1 MKNISNLFQ
10 LTEKDKD
17 QYKKLI
23 DKIDLDTSDD
33 VIGMLNTKVDRLIAS
48 DQLNDIEVDLI
59 KNVSVLV
66 SIYQTYPDLTDSIR
80 KRILFAI
87 SYFCDED
94 DDIPDIVPEIG
105 YLDDAVI
112 ARWVIESISKDLPE
126 VSIASVSYTHLTLPT
141 ILLV

>member
-1 MKNISNLFQ
+1 MKNIPNLFQ

-23 DKIDLDTSDD
+23 DKIDLDTSED

-48 DQLNDIEVDLI
+48 AQLNDIEVDLI

-87 SYFCDED
+87 SYFCDEN

-126 VSIASVSYTHLTLPT
+126 VSIA
-141 ILLV
+141 